1 MRFRI
6 DTNQSIAQGV
16 FRMGLSGD
24 TRGIL
29 RAGQFVQVALPG
41 FYLRRPLSV
50 CDWRSGEEG
59 SLELIYKVLGQG
71 TLAMSRFLP
80 GQELDLLTGLG
91 NGYDMDG
98 FQDVRGS
105 QAPLLAGGG
114 VGTPPLYALCKGL
127 LARGK
132 KPTVVLGFNT
142 AQEAFLTK
150 EFGDLGVPVILCTA
164 DGCAGQKGFVTQG
177 MAGQAGRFDYVFACG
192 PEPMLKAVHSL
203 AQAAGVPGQ
212 YSFEERMACGFG
224 VCMGCSCETKY
235 GSKRICKEGPVLRG
249 EEIRW

>member
-1 MRFRI
+1 MRFTV
-6 DTNQSIAQGV
+6 DTNQNIAQGIY
-16 FRMGLSGD
+16 RMGLTGD

-29 RAGQFVQVALPG
+29 RPGQFVQVALPG

-50 CDWRSGEEG
+50 CDWRPGEKG
-59 SLELIYKVLGQG
+59 TLELIYKILGQG
-71 TLAMSRFLP
+71 TLAMSRLQP

-91 NGYDMDG
+91 NGYDMDSL
-98 FQDVRGS
+98 QDVRQS
-105 QAPLLAGGG
+105 QAPLLVGGG

-127 LARGK
+127 LAREK
-132 KPTVVLGFNT
+132 KPRVVLGFNT
-142 AQEAFLTK
+142 AAEVFLAK
-150 EFGDLGVPVILCTA
+150 EFADLGVPVILCTA
-164 DGCAGQKGFVTQG
+164 DGSAGTRGFVTQG
-177 MAGQAGRFDYVFACG
+177 MQELEGKYDYVFACG
-192 PEPMLKAVHSL
+192 PEPMLGAVHPL